1 MEVIVSSVADA
12 MLSACFRSLCETL
25 SSPDFL
31 KFTRDERLVAEMNK
45 WQKLLLRMNASLDDA
60 EEKQITSRAVKHWL
74 RELQHVAFDAED
86 VLAELTTEALRR
98 KLTEHTPPPSPSIH
112 KVWKFIVPPCFRAIN
127 LNTTKFDA
135 EIKPFSTG
143 AAGSKL
149 LVTTRNESV
158 AAVVAS
164 CGGYQY
170 HHLKGLSND
179 DCLSILTCHA
189 LGAKNFDEYPNLKA
203 VAKSVSGDICFNL
216 EDTDMLEGDKLCTAV
231 EKIRYFAFTRKQY
244 DVAKRFEVLH
254 RMKKLRTLA
263 ALPTEASSTSFPS
276 LNELNVEDSNEELLG
291 SIIGLSSSTT
301 LITKGMPELQHLQN
315 GVVRSPGALKV
326 LSISNCIGLTSLWS
340 KGDVLSNSTALEHLK
355 IKSCPQ
361 FVSLAENEC
370 GLTSPTVLH
379 MESCQHLVIFSETG
393 FFPMIKHLTL
403 DNCRGLKFFPSAI
416 MMLNCPLEELEIIDC
431 PALTCFPSGRLPTA
445 LRRLKIRFCGAL
457 VSLPQGLMQIDNG
470 TSDSSHL
477 ENLEIISCPSLVLFP
492 EGKFPSSLKIL
503 TIWKCFRLE
512 PLSDRVLPE
521 NASLELIDIF
531 NCTTT
536 TCLPECVN
544 SLTHLTEL
552 NLQKCVSLQYFPETG
567 LQLPNLRKLDVY
579 DCISLESLPDQMQ
592 RHTSLQHLTISECPG
607 LVSFPK
613 GGWPPN
619 LLALKIWNCE
629 NLKQPLSEWNL
640 QDLASLRDLTI
651 AGAPNIVSF
660 PDEMCL
666 LPTSL
671 MSLYLSRLHNLQSLS
686 VGLCDLTLLKE
697 LEISE
702 CPKLQRLPKEGLPA
716 ELGRFCIWDCQL
728 LTQYCLKDKGAYWPM
743 IAHIPCLEIETTDD

>member
-45 WQKLLLRMNASLDDA
+45 WQELLLRMNASLQDA

-86 VLAELTTEALRR
+86 VVAELTTEALRR
-98 KLTEHTPPPSPSIH
+98 KLTEHTPPPSPSTN

-127 LNTTKFDA
+127 LNTMKFDA

-143 AAGSKL
+143 AAGSKI
-149 LVTTRNESV
+149 LVTTRNVSV

-170 HHLKGLSND
+170 HHLKELSND

-203 VAKSVSGDICFNL
+203 V
-216 EDTDMLEGDKLCTAV
+216 
-231 EKIRYFAFTRKQY
+231 
-244 DVAKRFEVLH
+244 
-254 RMKKLRTLA
+254 
-263 ALPTEASSTSFPS
+263 EASSTSFPS

-315 GVVRSPGALKV
+315 GVVRSLGALKV

-355 IKSCPQ
+355 IKSCSQ
-361 FVSLAENEC
+361 FVSLAENER
-370 GLTSPTVLH
+370 GLTSPKVLQ
-379 MESCQHLVIFSETG
+379 MESCQTG

-403 DNCRGLKFFPSAI
+403 NDCRGLKFFPSAI
-416 MMLNCPLEELEIIDC
+416 MMLNCPLEELEIKDC

-470 TSDSSHL
+470 SSDSSHL
-477 ENLEIISCPSLVLFP
+477 ENLEIISCPSLVSFP

-544 SLTHLTEL
+544 SLTHLTVL

-567 LQLPNLRKLDVY
+567 LQLPNLRKLDLY

-651 AGAPNIVSF
+651 AGAPDIVSF

-671 MSLYLSRLHNLQSLS
+671 MSLYLSRLHNLHSLS

-702 CPKLQRLPKEGLPA
+702 CPKLQWLPKEGLPA
-716 ELGRFCIWDCQL
+716 ELGRFCFWDCQL
-728 LTQYCLKDKGAYWPM
+728 LKQHCLKDKGAYWPM